1 MGFIV
6 VQFFLSATYNLI
18 SGTNP
23 HEEDYRLTVDWHSCG
38 FFYSKT
44 KTRRLYYV
52 RETDNLIPRYGLYHS
67 ATLRSVM
74 KKNQRPFSRQKSGGY
89 MKNYGQF
96 RPP

>member
-6 VQFFLSATYNLI
+6 LLFFEYYCYNLI

-44 KTRRLYYV
+44 KTRRLYHV
-52 RETDNLIPRYGLYHS
+52 RETDNLILRYPVQEHSERDVREGL
-67 ATLRSVM
+67 
-74 KKNQRPFSRQKSGGY
+74 Q
-89 MKNYGQF
+89 
-96 RPP
+96 